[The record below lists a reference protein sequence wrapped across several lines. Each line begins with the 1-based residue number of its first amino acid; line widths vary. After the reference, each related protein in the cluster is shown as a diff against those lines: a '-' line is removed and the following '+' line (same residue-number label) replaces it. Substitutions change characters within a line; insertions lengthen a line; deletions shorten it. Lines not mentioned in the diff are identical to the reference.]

1 METLLKFQTKF
12 CSYIIG
18 TAILAVTTAFTTL
31 TTQQNPI
38 TSASP
43 SPQERGRARQGPG
56 GEVTRPQSQA
66 PPLFWRGAV
75 PGRGR
80 GVRLT
85 SEDSPFLD
93 SLLNANP
100 LLRRVATNPRYELQ
114 IIYTQIDRDAQNR
127 PTFTPHTY
135 HLNPKQYFNPASLV
149 KLPVV
154 ALSLEKLND
163 LHKPGVTRRTIMA
176 TSTAYRCQAPVPF
189 AAPADSD
196 RTTTIGNYIKRMLLV
211 SDNLAYNRLYEFLGQ
226 RPLNQRLQEL
236 GYPNARITRR
246 FAPCD
251 TTANRH
257 TNPISFHTPSG
268 DTLYKEAAK
277 FNPTPYVSPLGRVL
291 KGRAHQ
297 AGSRVIPE
305 PYDFTT
311 ANHLP
316 LPDITAVLQSV
327 LFPESVPAAQRLRLT
342 PADYAFLRRYLH
354 ATPHE
359 SGFHPYAPS
368 RYFDAYKKYLYYG
381 RNPDLP
387 RQSTL
392 RIYNIVGM
400 SHGYL
405 ADVAYFADSL
415 HQSEFLLS
423 AVLYVNQNGIIND
436 GAYEYDNIG
445 QPFLAQ
451 LGRKIQ
457 QYEAQRPRQ
466 HHPNLT
472 EFFAPELIR

>member
-1 METLLKFQTKF
+1 MKV
-12 CSYIIG
+12 
-18 TAILAVTTAFTTL
+18 A
-31 TTQQNPI
+31 
-38 TSASP
+38 
-43 SPQERGRARQGPG
+43 PG
-56 GEVTRPQSQA
+56 
-66 PPLFWRGAV
+66 
-75 PGRGR
+75 
-80 GVRLT
+80 
-85 SEDSPFLD
+85 DSPLLD
-93 SLLNANP
+93 SLLRTSELLAGVAANP
-100 LLRRVATNPRYELQ
+100 QYELQ
-114 IIYTQIDRDAQNR
+114 IIYTQIDRDARNR

-135 HLNPKQYFNPASLV
+135 HLNPRQYFNPASLV

-163 LHKPGVTRRTIMA
+163 LHQPGVTRRTIMA
-176 TSTAYRCQAPVPF
+176 TGTAYRCQTPVPF

-196 RTTTIGNYIKRMLLV
+196 RTATVGNYIKQMLLV

-251 TTANRH
+251 TAANRH
-257 TNPISFHTPSG
+257 TNPISFHTPTG
-268 DTLYKEAAK
+268 DTLYQQPSQT
-277 FNPTPYVSPLGRVL
+277 NPTPYTSPLGRVL

-297 AGSRVIPE
+297 AGRRVIPE

-316 LPDITAVLQSV
+316 LPDITALLQSI
-327 LFPESVPAAQRLRLT
+327 LFPESVPTAQRLRLT
-342 PADYAFLRRYLH
+342 PLDYAFLRRYLH

-359 SGFHPYAPS
+359 SGYHPYAS
-368 RYFDAYKKYLYYG
+368 ARYFDTYKKYLYYG
-381 RNPDLP
+381 RNPESLH
-387 RQSTL
+387 QSTL

-423 AVLYVNQNGIIND
+423 AVLYVNQDDIIND
-436 GAYEYDNIG
+436 GAYEYDTIG

-451 LGRKIQ
+451 LGGQIQ
-457 QYEAQRPRQ
+457 QYETQRPRP
-466 HHPNLT
+466 HRPNLT
-472 EFFAPELIR
+472 EFFALEPIR

>member
-1 METLLKFQTKF
+1 MKTPYQSRPTLY
-12 CSYIIG
+12 YIIG
-18 TAILAVTTAFTTL
+18 AAFLLTITTL
-31 TTQQNPI
+31 A
-38 TSASP
+38 AS
-43 SPQERGRARQGPG
+43 SRL
-56 GEVTRPQSQA
+56 A
-66 PPLFWRGAV
+66 PPLFGRG
-75 PGRGR
+75 GR

-85 SEDSPFLD
+85 LEDSPLLD

-100 LLRRVATNPRYELQ
+100 LLKRVANNPQYELQ
-114 IIYTQIDRDAQNR
+114 IIYTQINRDAQNR
-127 PTFTPHTY
+127 PTLTPHTY
-135 HLNPKQYFNPASLV
+135 HLNPRQYFNPASLV

-163 LHKPGVTRRTIMA
+163 LHNPRVTRRTIMA
-176 TSTAYRCQAPVPF
+176 TGTAWRCQTPVPF
-189 AAPADSD
+189 AALADSD
-196 RTTTIGNYIKRMLLV
+196 RTATIGNYIKRMLLV

-226 RPLNQRLQEL
+226 RPLNNRLAQL

-251 TTANRH
+251 TAANRH
-257 TNPISFHTPSG
+257 TNPISFHTPQG
-268 DTLYKEAAK
+268 DTLYRQPAQY
-277 FNPTPYVSPLGRVL
+277 NPIVYRSPLGRVL

-297 AGSRVIPE
+297 AGTRFIPE

-316 LPDITAVLQSV
+316 LSDITTLFQSI
-327 LFPESVPAAQRLRLT
+327 LFPESVPASQRLRLT
-342 PADYAFLRRYLH
+342 PTDYAFLRRYLH

-359 SGFHPYAPS
+359 SGFHPYTPA

-387 RQSTL
+387 KQSSL

-400 SHGYL
+400 SHGFL
-405 ADVAYFADSL
+405 ADIAYFADSL

-423 AVLYVNQNGIIND
+423 AVLYVNQDGIIND
-436 GAYEYDNIG
+436 GAYEYDSIG

-451 LGRKIQ
+451 LGRQIQ
-457 QYEAQRPRQ
+457 QYEAQRSHQYR
-466 HHPNLT
+466 PNLT
-472 EFFAPELIR
+472 EFFVPEPIR